1 MNENKIIVALDS
13 DDIFKTLELVEEIKE
28 HAFAF
33 KIGYEFFLN
42 FGHEGYKKIQK
53 KNVKIFLDLKL
64 HDIPNTI
71 NNAIK
76 AISILDPYFTTIH
89 ISGGDDMQ
97 LITNLNKNNVKVLGV
112 SVLTSLDKKQTKK
125 YYDSDNI
132 EKLVEK
138 FVRYSIENKLD
149 GVVCSPLEIKIAKSL
164 KVLSSNSFN
173 IVTPGIRID
182 KSENDDQK
190 RYMTPEEAVN
200 LGADYLV
207 IGRPITKTNNPLK
220 KIISIN
226 SSIEKI

>member
-1 MNENKIIVALDS
+1 MNEKKIIVALDS
-13 DDIFKTLELVEEIKE
+13 DNISQTLELVEKIKD

-42 FGHEGYKKIQK
+42 FGLEGYKKIQK

-71 NNAIK
+71 SKAIK
-76 AISILDPYFTTIH
+76 AISILNPYFTTIH
-89 ISGGDDMQ
+89 ISGGDKMQ
-97 LITNLNKNNVKVLGV
+97 QITNINKKNIKVLGV
-112 SVLTSLDKKQTKK
+112 SVLTSLDKEQTKK
-125 YYDSDNI
+125 YYESDDI
-132 EKLVEK
+132 ERLVEK